1 MNPEARDD
9 LKMFRASGAF
19 TRLCLCVQAS
29 RLRLVPEF
37 PFEILPSPFQRAYQL
52 SFSRGGGMPRNVYS
66 EIKSSFRLAHQR

>member
-1 MNPEARDD
+1 MYPPRAAGLNSHCFVHSLRLLMNPEARDD

-37 PFEILPSPFQRAYQL
+37 RL
-52 SFSRGGGMPRNVYS
+52 
-66 EIKSSFRLAHQR
+66 KSYPARFNGLTS